1 MPEIQQHRAI
11 HTILHEELVAAYTV
25 SQSVING
32 VLYETGTAQTHDM
45 VTEVPS
51 DHLVEDFVD
60 LGLDASDVCG
70 REIRS
75 DARLFTGDHE
85 IKSVS
90 RENFGHTNLIIDHLF
105 FWIVLL
111 EQTEQG
117 HDIRILRSRLRSQ
130 LPTNMR

>member
-1 MPEIQQHRAI
+1 MDGL
-11 HTILHEELVAAYTV
+11 LHEA
-25 SQSVING
+25 
-32 VLYETGTAQTHDM
+32 GTAQTHDM

-85 IKSVS
+85 VKSVS

-117 HDIRILRSRLRSQ
+117 HDIRIL
-130 LPTNMR
+130 

>member
-1 MPEIQQHRAI
+1 MPEIQQHRVI

-25 SQSVING
+25 SQSVMDG
-32 VLYETGTAQTHDM
+32 LLHETGTAQTHDM

>member
-1 MPEIQQHRAI
+1 MPVLNERVNGMRR
-11 HTILHEELVAAYTV
+11 TILHEELVAAYTV
-25 SQSVING
+25 SQSVMDG
-32 VLYETGTAQTHDM
+32 LLHETGTAQTHDM

-85 IKSVS
+85 VKSVS
-90 RENFGHTNLIIDHLF
+90 REKFGHTNLIIDHLF
-105 FWIVLL
+105 VPIILF
-111 EQTEQG
+111 EQTEEC
-117 HDIRILRSRLRSQ
+117 HNIRILVRA
-130 LPTNMR
+130 